1 MSMDEME
8 EKSETARGKGRP
20 LDDLSSSHIGK
31 RLRSMYDEVVRE
43 PVPDKFTNLL
53 ASLERAEKDR
63 SNG

>member
-1 MSMDEME
+1 MSMDEMD
-8 EKSETARGKGRP
+8 EKSETGRRQGRP

-43 PVPDKFTNLL
+43 PVPDKFMNLL
-53 ASLERAEKDR
+53 ENLERAEKER

>member
-1 MSMDEME
+1 MRESDEMPANQR
-8 EKSETARGKGRP
+8 KA

-43 PVPDKFTNLL
+43 PVPDKFTSLL
-53 ASLERAEKDR
+53 ENLERAEKER